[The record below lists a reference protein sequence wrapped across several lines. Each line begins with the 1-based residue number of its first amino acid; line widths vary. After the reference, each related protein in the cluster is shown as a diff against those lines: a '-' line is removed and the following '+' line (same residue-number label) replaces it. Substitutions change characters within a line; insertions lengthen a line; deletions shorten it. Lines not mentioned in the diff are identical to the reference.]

1 MIDQHKSVGAY
12 IFRSSVYIVCIVLG
26 VLSLFPF
33 FIMFINA
40 TRSTPQIQQQ
50 SFAFIPSTFIANNM
64 RIITNSRMFDALLG
78 FRNSLTVAGGTTIC
92 AIYFSSLTAFAL
104 TAYHWKLRQPF
115 FTFIMAVMMIPG
127 QIVTIGFYQMIWRM
141 GLTNNFLP
149 LILPA
154 IASPTIVFFMRQYL
168 LATFSM
174 DIVNS
179 ARIDGAGEFRIFNFI
194 ILPMMKPALATQ
206 AIFVFVTSWNS
217 LFMPMI
223 LLNKQEMYTMPI
235 MVSLLRG
242 DIYRTEY
249 GAIYL
254 GLSMS
259 VIPLFILYFSLSKY
273 IISGIQLGGV
283 KE

>member
-1 MIDQHKSVGAY
+1 M
-12 IFRSSVYIVCIVLG
+12 FRAFAYIVCIVLG
-26 VLSLFPF
+26 VMSLFPF
-33 FIMFINA
+33 FVMFLNA

-50 SFAFIPSTFIANNM
+50 ALPLLPSTFIDNNM
-64 RIITNSRMFDALLG
+64 RVISVSRSFDPWLG
-78 FRNSLTVAGGTTIC
+78 FRNSLIVSSGTAFC

-104 TAYHWKLRQPF
+104 TAYHWRLRQPF

-127 QIVTIGFYQMIWRM
+127 QIVTIGFYQMIWRV

-154 IASPTIVFFMRQYL
+154 IAAPTIVFFMRQYL

-179 ARIDGAGEFRIFNFI
+179 ARIDGAGEFRIFNQI
-194 ILPMMKPALATQ
+194 VLPMMKPALATQ
-206 AIFVFVTSWNS
+206 AIFIFVSSWNS
-217 LFMPMI
+217 LFMPMV
-223 LLNKQEMYTMPI
+223 LLTNSDMYTMPI

-242 DIYRTEY
+242 DIYRTEF

-259 VIPLFILYFSLSKY
+259 VLPLFVIYFALSKY